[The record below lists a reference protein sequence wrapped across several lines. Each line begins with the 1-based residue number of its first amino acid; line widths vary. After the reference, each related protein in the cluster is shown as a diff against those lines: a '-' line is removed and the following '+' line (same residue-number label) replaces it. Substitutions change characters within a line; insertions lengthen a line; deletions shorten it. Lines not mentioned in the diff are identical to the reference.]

1 MMVLKGKGALL
12 LGIVLMLLLFSL
24 FALSVGSAEIES
36 PWRYIFSPSL
46 TGPAHDVIWQIRF
59 PRVLAA
65 LLIGAALGVAG
76 VLSQSA
82 TNNPLA
88 DPSII
93 GTSAGASLGATIAVL
108 LNIADIGTLPT
119 TIAAVAGALLATLL
133 TFASSRSALQLVIVG
148 IATSALLSALV
159 GLILTVANR
168 PDARSISFWSLGSL
182 ALVTSKS
189 IYLLAPIILTTSA
202 IAWFISQKLDLL
214 TLGDREVRFLG
225 LNPQRMRLTAFIL
238 IAILIATA
246 VSTVGSIA
254 FLALAAPHIARFLIG
269 PRNRPLIIGSA
280 VIGAGLLLLADTAAR
295 TVAPPFE
302 LPIGLITSLIG
313 APILILLLRRSGEVW
328 R

>member
-1 MMVLKGKGALL
+1 MIALKGRGALL

-119 TIAAVAGALLATLL
+119 TIAAVIGALIATLL

-189 IYLLAPIILTTSA
+189 IYLLAPIILATSA
-202 IAWFISQKLDLL
+202 IAWFISKKLDLL
-214 TLGDREVRFLG
+214 ALGDREVRFLG

-254 FLALAAPHIARFLIG
+254 FLALAAPHITRFLIG
-269 PRNRPLIIGSA
+269 PRNRSLIIGSA
-280 VIGAGLLLLADTAAR
+280 LVGAALLLLADTAAR

-313 APILILLLRRSGEVW
+313 APILILLLRRSREVW

>member
-1 MMVLKGKGALL
+1 MSIKGRNSLL
-12 LGIVLMLLLFSL
+12 LALGFSLIVCAL
-24 FALSVGSAEIES
+24 FALSVGSAQLDS
-36 PWRYIFSPSL
+36 PWRHIFSPSL
-46 TGPAHDVIWQIRF
+46 QGPAHAVIWQIRF

-76 VLSQSA
+76 ALSQSA

-108 LNIADIGTLPT
+108 LNIADVGTLPT
-119 TIAAVAGALLATLL
+119 TIAAIIGALLATLL
-133 TFASSRSALQLVIVG
+133 TFASSKSALQLVIVG
-148 IATSALLSALV
+148 IATSALLNAVV
-159 GLILTVANR
+159 GLLLTIANR

-182 ALVTSKS
+182 SLVTTKS
-189 IYLLAPIILTTSA
+189 IFLLAPAIVITSIL
-202 IAWFISQKLDLL
+202 AWIVAQKLDLL
-214 TLGDREVRFLG
+214 ALGDREVRFLG
-225 LNPQRMRLTAFIL
+225 LNPQRMRFVTFALV
-238 IAILIATA
+238 AILIATS

-254 FLALAAPHIARFLIG
+254 FLALAAPHITRFLIG

-295 TVAPPFE
+295 SIAPPFE

-313 APILILLLRRSGEVW
+313 APILILLLRRKGAVW

>member
-1 MMVLKGKGALL
+1 MIALKGRGALL
-12 LGIVLMLLLFSL
+12 LGIVLILLLFSL

-119 TIAAVAGALLATLL
+119 TIAAVIGALLATLL

-189 IYLLAPIILTTSA
+189 IYLLAPIILATSA
-202 IAWFISQKLDLL
+202 IAWFISKKLDLL
-214 TLGDREVRFLG
+214 ALGDREVRFLG

-254 FLALAAPHIARFLIG
+254 FLALAAPHITRFLIG
-269 PRNRPLIIGSA
+269 PRNRSLIIGSA
-280 VIGAGLLLLADTAAR
+280 LVGAALLLLADTAAR

-313 APILILLLRRSGEVW
+313 APILILLLRRSREVW

>member
-1 MMVLKGKGALL
+1 MIALKGRGSLL

-119 TIAAVAGALLATLL
+119 TIAAVVGALLATLL

-148 IATSALLSALV
+148 IATSALLSAIV

-189 IYLLAPIILTTSA
+189 IYLLAPIILATSA
-202 IAWFISQKLDLL
+202 VAWFISKKLDLL
-214 TLGDREVRFLG
+214 ALGDREVRFLG

-254 FLALAAPHIARFLIG
+254 FLALAAPHITRFLIG
-269 PRNRPLIIGSA
+269 PRNRSLIIGSA
-280 VIGAGLLLLADTAAR
+280 LVGAALLLLADTAAR

-313 APILILLLRRSGEVW
+313 APVLILLLRRSREVW